1 MKRAIYEAIC
11 ACFGMEPGSEE
22 ASVLIREAYQE
33 PENTPRPPRNADV
46 IYYTVQTDGM
56 KEEAPAAYERV
67 HQTWTVHRFCPW
79 TLLIVCY
86 GPQAVSNAGKIRS
99 FLFLDGYSL
108 PRSILR
114 KAGIY
119 PVPEPKAPME
129 IYEPEGSLWRKRADL
144 TVALRVEEEMV
155 HPTSIDRV
163 NSTPEII
170 VHDWQPMR

>member
-1 MKRAIYEAIC
+1 M
-11 ACFGMEPGSEE
+11 
-22 ASVLIREAYQE
+22 
-33 PENTPRPPRNADV
+33 

-56 KEEAPAAYERV
+56 NEEAPAAYERV

-129 IYEPEGSLWRKRADL
+129 IYEPEGSDPRRDMGRH
-144 TVALRVEEEMV
+144 AL
-155 HPTSIDRV
+155 
-163 NSTPEII
+163 
-170 VHDWQPMR
+170 